1 MSWTIGNYALS
12 QVQMNANA
20 VEVYKYFSGRGW
32 SLNAIAGILGNMQS
46 ESYVNP
52 GVWQSLNEGNYS
64 GGFGLVQWTPATN
77 YTNWATANGYS
88 ITDPNGQL
96 YWIDTLSESTGQWI
110 PTGSYNMS
118 WVAFKTSGSSPEDL
132 ASAFLKNF
140 ERAGVEAESA
150 RRSQARNFYNLL
162 SQYGANSKA
171 IESAVEWAIGIAN
184 DNSHGYDQGNRW
196 GPDYDCSSLLI
207 TAYQQAGIKV
217 KDAGAT
223 YTGNMYAAF
232 KSCGF
237 EDVTGLVNLSSGSG
251 VQRGDILLNV
261 ASHTA
266 MSIGNGQV
274 VQASQNENGG
284 ATGGATGDQTGQ
296 EIWCTNYYNF
306 PWNYVLR
313 LPGGGSATT
322 TGVYIV
328 QWIPG

>member
-1 MSWTIGNYALS
+1 
-12 QVQMNANA
+12 
-20 VEVYKYFSGRGW
+20 
-32 SLNAIAGILGNMQS
+32 
-46 ESYVNP
+46 
-52 GVWQSLNEGNYS
+52 
-64 GGFGLVQWTPATN
+64 
-77 YTNWATANGYS
+77 
-88 ITDPNGQL
+88 
-96 YWIDTLSESTGQWI
+96 
-110 PTGSYNMS
+110 
-118 WVAFKTSGSSPEDL
+118 
-132 ASAFLKNF
+132 
-140 ERAGVEAESA
+140 
-150 RRSQARNFYNLL
+150 
-162 SQYGANSKA
+162 
-171 IESAVEWAIGIAN
+171 
-184 DNSHGYDQGNRW
+184 
-196 GPDYDCSSLLI
+196 
-207 TAYQQAGIKV
+207 
-217 KDAGAT
+217 
-223 YTGNMYAAF
+223 MYAAF

-274 VQASQNENGG
+274 VQASQNENGE